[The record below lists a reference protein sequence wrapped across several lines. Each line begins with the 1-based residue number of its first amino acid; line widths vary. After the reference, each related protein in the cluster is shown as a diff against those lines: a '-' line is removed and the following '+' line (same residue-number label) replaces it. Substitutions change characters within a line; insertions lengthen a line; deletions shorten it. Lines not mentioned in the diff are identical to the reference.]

1 MEIIKMKRI
10 IQYIVSSRIG
20 PILVILIGLFFAFII
35 SLSSP
40 KPQKGIELPKPTPV
54 FYEVVTKK
62 NITLKILT
70 NGEVKPLNEINLISQ
85 VSGQIVEA
93 ADEFVDGGIIKA
105 DSPLVWIDDRDYK
118 LAVISAE
125 SRVAQASKL
134 LEREIAESELAKN
147 DWEELGL
154 GEASPLTLRIPQLK
168 EAEAAEKAALADLEK
183 AKLNLE
189 RTIVK
194 LPFQGIIREKRTGV
208 GQFVGAGSVLATA
221 FSTEEV
227 LIALPLT
234 DTELSY
240 LGLPL
245 AYEEAKPFTGPKV
258 NFLSSISNK
267 TFEWEGRIVRT
278 AGSIDPPTRLV
289 YVYAEVINPYQQS
302 PPLAI
307 GMFVDA
313 IIEGKTIEDGFLVP
327 NSAINNNS
335 NIYVIDKN
343 DNLEIRDIEVLG
355 TENDYVIIKGE
366 IIEGE
371 RVVVSPLN
379 NAKIGMGLKPIL
391 LNKDIGG

>member
-1 MEIIKMKRI
+1 MRRI
-10 IQYIVSSRIG
+10 FQYIVGSRIA
-20 PILVILIGLFFAFII
+20 PILIILIGSFFAFII
-35 SLSSP
+35 SVSSP

-54 FYEVVTKK
+54 FYEVITKK
-62 NITLKILT
+62 DISLKILT

-105 DSPLVWIDDRDYK
+105 GSPLVWIDDRDYK

-125 SRVAQASKL
+125 SRVAQASKF

-154 GEASPLTLRIPQLK
+154 GEASSLTLRIPQLR

-194 LPFQGIIREKRTGV
+194 LPFQGIIRQKKTGV
-208 GQFVGAGSVLATA
+208 GQFVGTGSILATA

-245 AYEEAKPFTGPKV
+245 AYEEERPFSGPKV
-258 NFLSSISNK
+258 NFYSLVSNK
-267 TFEWEGRIVRT
+267 KSEWEGRIVRT
-278 AGSIDPPTRLV
+278 AGSIDPLTRLV

-313 IIEGKTIEDGFLVP
+313 VIEGKTIKNGFLVP

-335 NIYVIDKN
+335 NIYVINTN
-343 DNLEIRDIEVLG
+343 DNLEIRKIEVLG

-366 IIEGE
+366 ISEGE

-379 NAKIGMGLKPIL
+379 NAKDGMALKPIL
-391 LNKDIGG
+391 LDKNIAR

>member
-1 MEIIKMKRI
+1 MKRI

-307 GMFVDA
+307 GLFVDA

>member
-1 MEIIKMKRI
+1 MKRLF
-10 IQYIVSSRIG
+10 QYIIGSRIA
-20 PILVILIGLFFAFII
+20 PILIILIGSFFAFVI
-35 SLSSP
+35 SVSSP

-54 FYEVVTKK
+54 FYEVISKK
-62 NITLKILT
+62 DITLKILT
-70 NGEVKPLNEINLISQ
+70 NGEVRPLNEINLISQ
-85 VSGQIVEA
+85 VSGQIVKA
-93 ADEFVDGGIIKA
+93 ADEFVDVGIIKA
-105 DSPLVWIDDRDYK
+105 GSPLVWIDDRDYK

-168 EAEAAEKAALADLEK
+168 EAEAAEKAALADVEK

-189 RTIVK
+189 RTVVK
-194 LPFQGIIREKRTGV
+194 LPFQGIIRQKKTGV
-208 GQFVGAGSVLATA
+208 GQFVGTGSILATA

-245 AYEEAKPFTGPKV
+245 AYEEEKVFSGPKV
-258 NFLSSISNK
+258 NFYSLVSNK
-267 TFEWEGRIVRT
+267 KSEWTGRIVRT
-278 AGSIDPPTRLV
+278 SGSIDPLTRLV
-289 YVYAEVINPYQQS
+289 YVYAEVVNPYQQS

-313 IIEGKTIEDGFLVP
+313 VIEGKIIKDGFLVP

-335 NIYVIDKN
+335 DIFIINASDS
-343 DNLEIRDIEVLG
+343 LEIRKIEVLG

-366 IIEGE
+366 ISEGE

-379 NAKIGMGLKPIL
+379 NAKAGMALKPIL
-391 LNKDIGG
+391 LNKDINR

>member
-1 MEIIKMKRI
+1 MKRI
-10 IQYIVSSRIG
+10 IQYIISSRIG
-20 PILVILIGLFFAFII
+20 PILVILIGSFFAFII
-35 SLSSP
+35 SVSSP
-40 KPQKGIELPKPTPV
+40 KPKKGIELPKPTPV

-62 NITLKILT
+62 NITLKIFT

-105 DSPLVWIDDRDYK
+105 GSPLVWIDDRDYK

-194 LPFQGIIREKRTGV
+194 LPFQGIIREKKTGV
-208 GQFVGAGSVLATA
+208 GQFVGAGSILATA

-245 AYEEAKPFTGPKV
+245 AYEEEKPFTGPKV
-258 NFLSSISNK
+258 KFLSSVSNK

-313 IIEGKTIEDGFLVP
+313 IINGKTIKDGYLVP
-327 NSAINNNS
+327 NSAVNNNS
-335 NIYVIDKN
+335 NIYAIDKN
-343 DNLEIRDIEVLG
+343 DNLEIREIEILG
-355 TENDYVIIKGE
+355 TDRDYVIIKGE
-366 IIEGE
+366 INEGE

-379 NAKIGMGLKPIL
+379 NAKTGMSLKPIL
-391 LNKDIGG
+391 LNKNISG

>member
-1 MEIIKMKRI
+1 MRRI
-10 IQYIVSSRIG
+10 FQYIISSRIA
-20 PILVILIGLFFAFII
+20 PILIIIIGSFFAFII
-35 SLSSP
+35 SVSSP

-54 FYEVVTKK
+54 FYETITKK
-62 NITLKILT
+62 DISLKILT

-85 VSGQIVEA
+85 VSGQIVKA

-105 DSPLVWIDDRDYK
+105 GSPLVWIDDRDYK
-118 LAVISAE
+118 LALISAE

-189 RTIVK
+189 RTVVK
-194 LPFQGIIREKRTGV
+194 LPFQGIIRQKKTGV
-208 GQFVGAGSVLATA
+208 GQFVGTGSILATA

-245 AYEEAKPFTGPKV
+245 AYEEERPFSGPKV
-258 NFLSSISNK
+258 NFYSLVSNK
-267 TFEWEGRIVRT
+267 NSEWEGRIVRT
-278 AGSIDPPTRLV
+278 AGSIDPLTRLV

-313 IIEGKTIEDGFLVP
+313 VIEGKTIKDGFLVP
-327 NSAINNNS
+327 NSAINNNL
-335 NIYVIDKN
+335 NLYIINAN
-343 DNLEIRDIEVLG
+343 DNLEIREIEVLG

-366 IIEGE
+366 ISEGE

-379 NAKIGMGLKPIL
+379 NAKDGMALKPIL
-391 LNKDIGG
+391 LGKNIAR

>member
-1 MEIIKMKRI
+1 MKRI

-20 PILVILIGLFFAFII
+20 PILVILVGLFFAFII

-245 AYEEAKPFTGPKV
+245 AYEEAEPFTGPKV

-327 NSAINNNS
+327 NSAINNNA

>member
-1 MEIIKMKRI
+1 MRKIF
-10 IQYIVSSRIG
+10 QYFIGSRIA
-20 PILVILIGLFFAFII
+20 PILIILIGSFFAFII
-35 SLSSP
+35 SVSSP

-54 FYEVVTKK
+54 FYEVITKK
-62 NITLKILT
+62 DISLKILT

-105 DSPLVWIDDRDYK
+105 GSPLVWIDDRDYK

-125 SRVAQASKL
+125 SRVAQASKF

-194 LPFQGIIREKRTGV
+194 LPFQGIIRQKKTGV
-208 GQFVGAGSVLATA
+208 GQFVGTGSILATA

-245 AYEEAKPFTGPKV
+245 AYEEERPFSGPKV
-258 NFLSSISNK
+258 NFYSLVSNK
-267 TFEWEGRIVRT
+267 KSEWEGRIVRT
-278 AGSIDPPTRLV
+278 AGSIDPLTRLV

-313 IIEGKTIEDGFLVP
+313 VIEGKTIKNGFLVP

-335 NIYVIDKN
+335 NIYVINTN
-343 DNLEIRDIEVLG
+343 DNLEIRKIEVLG

-366 IIEGE
+366 ISEGE

-379 NAKIGMGLKPIL
+379 NAKEGMALKPIL
-391 LNKDIGG
+391 LDKNIAR

>member
-1 MEIIKMKRI
+1 MKRI
-10 IQYIVSSRIG
+10 IQYILSSRIG
-20 PILVILIGLFFAFII
+20 PILVILIGSFFAFLI
-35 SLSSP
+35 SVSSP
-40 KPQKGIELPKPTPV
+40 KPKKGIELPKPTPV

-62 NITLKILT
+62 NITLKIFT

-93 ADEFVDGGIIKA
+93 ADEFVEGGIIKA
-105 DSPLVWIDDRDYK
+105 GSPLVWIDDRDYK

-147 DWEELGL
+147 DWEELGI

-194 LPFQGIIREKRTGV
+194 LPFQGIIREKKTGV
-208 GQFVGAGSVLATA
+208 GQFVGAGSILATA

-245 AYEEAKPFTGPKV
+245 AYEEEKPFTGPKV
-258 NFLSSISNK
+258 KFLSSVSNK
-267 TFEWEGRIVRT
+267 TFEWQGRIVRT

-313 IIEGKTIEDGFLVP
+313 IIEGKTIKDGFLVP

-335 NIYVIDKN
+335 NIYVIDIN
-343 DNLEIRDIEVLG
+343 DNLEIREIEVLG
-355 TENDYVIIKGE
+355 TENDYVILKGE
-366 IIEGE
+366 IYEGE

-379 NAKIGMGLKPIL
+379 NAKIGMALKPIL
-391 LNKDIGG
+391 LNKNING

>member
-1 MEIIKMKRI
+1 MKRLF
-10 IQYIVSSRIG
+10 QYIIGSRIA
-20 PILVILIGLFFAFII
+20 PILIILIGSFFAFVI
-35 SLSSP
+35 SVSSP

-54 FYEVVTKK
+54 FYEVISKK
-62 NITLKILT
+62 DITLKILT
-70 NGEVKPLNEINLISQ
+70 NGEVRPLNEINLISQ
-85 VSGQIVEA
+85 VSGQIVKA

-105 DSPLVWIDDRDYK
+105 GSPLVWIDDRDYK

-189 RTIVK
+189 RTVVK
-194 LPFQGIIREKRTGV
+194 LPFQGIIRQKKTGV
-208 GQFVGAGSVLATA
+208 GQFVGTGSILATA

-245 AYEEAKPFTGPKV
+245 AYEEEKVFSGPKV
-258 NFLSSISNK
+258 NFYSLVSNK
-267 TFEWEGRIVRT
+267 KSEWTGRIVRT
-278 AGSIDPPTRLV
+278 SGSIDPLTRLV
-289 YVYAEVINPYQQS
+289 YVYAEVVNPYQQS

-313 IIEGKTIEDGFLVP
+313 VIEGKIIKDGFLVP

-335 NIYVIDKN
+335 DIFIINASDS
-343 DNLEIRDIEVLG
+343 LEIRKIEVLG

-366 IIEGE
+366 ISEGE

-379 NAKIGMGLKPIL
+379 NAKSGMALKPIL
-391 LNKDIGG
+391 LNKDINR

>member
-327 NSAINNNS
+327 NSAINNNA

>member
-1 MEIIKMKRI
+1 MKRLF
-10 IQYIVSSRIG
+10 QYIIGSRIA
-20 PILVILIGLFFAFII
+20 PILIILIGSFFAFII
-35 SLSSP
+35 SVSSP

-54 FYEVVTKK
+54 FYEVISKK
-62 NITLKILT
+62 DIKLKILT
-70 NGEVKPLNEINLISQ
+70 NGEVRPLNEINLISQ
-85 VSGQIVEA
+85 VSGQIVKA
-93 ADEFVDGGIIKA
+93 ANEFVDGGIIKA
-105 DSPLVWIDDRDYK
+105 GSPLVWIDDRDYK

-189 RTIVK
+189 RTVVK
-194 LPFQGIIREKRTGV
+194 LPFQGIIRQKKTGV
-208 GQFVGAGSVLATA
+208 GQFVGTGSILATA

-245 AYEEAKPFTGPKV
+245 AYEEEKVFSGPKV
-258 NFLSSISNK
+258 NFYSLVSNK
-267 TFEWEGRIVRT
+267 KSEWTGRIVRT
-278 AGSIDPPTRLV
+278 SGSIDPLTRLV
-289 YVYAEVINPYQQS
+289 YVYAEVVNPYQQS

-313 IIEGKTIEDGFLVP
+313 VIEGKTIRDGFLVP

-335 NIYVIDKN
+335 DIFIINASDS
-343 DNLEIRDIEVLG
+343 LEIRKIEVLG

-366 IIEGE
+366 ISEGE

-379 NAKIGMGLKPIL
+379 NAKSGMALKPIL
-391 LNKDIGG
+391 LNKDINRELRC

>member
-1 MEIIKMKRI
+1 MRRI
-10 IQYIVSSRIG
+10 FQYIIGSRIA
-20 PILVILIGLFFAFII
+20 PILIILIGSFFAFII
-35 SLSSP
+35 SVSSP

-54 FYEVVTKK
+54 FYEVITKK
-62 NITLKILT
+62 DISLKILT

-105 DSPLVWIDDRDYK
+105 GSPLVWIDDRDYK

-154 GEASPLTLRIPQLK
+154 GEASSLTLRIPQLR

-194 LPFQGIIREKRTGV
+194 LPFQGIIRQKKTGV
-208 GQFVGAGSVLATA
+208 GQFVGTGSILATA

-245 AYEEAKPFTGPKV
+245 AYEEERPFSGPKV
-258 NFLSSISNK
+258 NFYSLVSNK
-267 TFEWEGRIVRT
+267 KSEWEGRIVRT
-278 AGSIDPPTRLV
+278 AGSIDPLTRLV

-313 IIEGKTIEDGFLVP
+313 VIEGKTIKNGFLVP

-335 NIYVIDKN
+335 NIYVINTN
-343 DNLEIRDIEVLG
+343 DNLEIRKIEVLG

-366 IIEGE
+366 ISEGE

-379 NAKIGMGLKPIL
+379 NAKEGMALKPIL
-391 LNKDIGG
+391 LDKNIAR

>member
-1 MEIIKMKRI
+1 MKRI

-327 NSAINNNS
+327 NSAINNNA

-343 DNLEIRDIEVLG
+343 NNLEIRDIEVLG

>member
-1 MEIIKMKRI
+1 M
-10 IQYIVSSRIG
+10 
-20 PILVILIGLFFAFII
+20 
-35 SLSSP
+35 
-40 KPQKGIELPKPTPV
+40 
-54 FYEVVTKK
+54 
-62 NITLKILT
+62 
-70 NGEVKPLNEINLISQ
+70 
-85 VSGQIVEA
+85 
-93 ADEFVDGGIIKA
+93 
-105 DSPLVWIDDRDYK
+105 VWIDDRDYK

-189 RTIVK
+189 RTVVK
-194 LPFQGIIREKRTGV
+194 LPFQGIIRQKKTGV
-208 GQFVGAGSVLATA
+208 GQFVGTGSILATA

-245 AYEEAKPFTGPKV
+245 AYEEKRPFSGPKV
-258 NFLSSISNK
+258 NFYSLVSNK
-267 TFEWEGRIVRT
+267 NSEWVGRIVRT
-278 AGSIDPPTRLV
+278 AGSIDPLTRLV

-313 IIEGKTIEDGFLVP
+313 VIEGKTIKNGFLVP

-335 NIYVIDKN
+335 NIYVINTN
-343 DNLEIRDIEVLG
+343 DNLEIRKIEVLG

-366 IIEGE
+366 ISEGE

-379 NAKIGMGLKPIL
+379 NAKDGMALKPIL
-391 LNKDIGG
+391 LDKNIAR

>member
-1 MEIIKMKRI
+1 MKKI
-10 IQYIVSSRIG
+10 IQYIISSRIG
-20 PILVILIGLFFAFII
+20 PILVILIGSFFAFII
-35 SLSSP
+35 SVSSP
-40 KPQKGIELPKPTPV
+40 KPKKGIELPKPTPV

-62 NITLKILT
+62 NITLKIFT

-93 ADEFVDGGIIKA
+93 ADEFVEGGIIKA
-105 DSPLVWIDDRDYK
+105 GSPLVWIDDRDYK

-194 LPFQGIIREKRTGV
+194 LPFQGIIREKKTGV
-208 GQFVGAGSVLATA
+208 GQFVGAGSILATA

-245 AYEEAKPFTGPKV
+245 AYEEEKPFTGPKV
-258 NFLSSISNK
+258 KFLSSVSNK

-313 IIEGKTIEDGFLVP
+313 IINGKTIKDGYLVP
-327 NSAINNNS
+327 NSAVNNNS
-335 NIYVIDKN
+335 NIYAIDKN
-343 DNLEIRDIEVLG
+343 DNLEIREIEILG
-355 TENDYVIIKGE
+355 TDRDYVIIKGE
-366 IIEGE
+366 INEGE

-379 NAKIGMGLKPIL
+379 NAKTGMSLKPIL
-391 LNKDIGG
+391 LNKNISG

>member
-1 MEIIKMKRI
+1 M
-10 IQYIVSSRIG
+10 
-20 PILVILIGLFFAFII
+20 
-35 SLSSP
+35 
-40 KPQKGIELPKPTPV
+40 
-54 FYEVVTKK
+54 TKK

-327 NSAINNNS
+327 NSAINNNA

-391 LNKDIGG
+391 LNKNITG

>member
-1 MEIIKMKRI
+1 MRKIF
-10 IQYIVSSRIG
+10 QYFIGSRIA
-20 PILVILIGLFFAFII
+20 PILIILIGSFFAFII
-35 SLSSP
+35 SVSSP

-54 FYEVVTKK
+54 FYEVITKK
-62 NITLKILT
+62 DISLKILT

-105 DSPLVWIDDRDYK
+105 GSPLVWIDDRDYK

-194 LPFQGIIREKRTGV
+194 LPFQGIIRQKKTGV
-208 GQFVGAGSVLATA
+208 GQFVGTGSILAAA

-245 AYEEAKPFTGPKV
+245 AYEEERPFSGPKV
-258 NFLSSISNK
+258 NFYSLVSNK
-267 TFEWEGRIVRT
+267 KSEWEGRIVRT
-278 AGSIDPPTRLV
+278 AGSIDPLTRLV

-313 IIEGKTIEDGFLVP
+313 VIEGKTIKNGFLVP

-335 NIYVIDKN
+335 DIYVINTN
-343 DNLEIRDIEVLG
+343 DNLEIRKIEVLG

-366 IIEGE
+366 ISEGE

-379 NAKIGMGLKPIL
+379 NAKEGMALKPIL
-391 LNKDIGG
+391 LDKNIAR

>member
-1 MEIIKMKRI
+1 MKRV
-10 IQYIVSSRIG
+10 IQYIISSRIG
-20 PILVILIGLFFAFII
+20 PILVILIGSFFAFLI
-35 SLSSP
+35 SVSSP
-40 KPQKGIELPKPTPV
+40 KPKKGIELPKPTPV

-62 NITLKILT
+62 NITLKIFT

-93 ADEFVDGGIIKA
+93 ADEFVEGGIIKA
-105 DSPLVWIDDRDYK
+105 GSPLVWIDNRDYK

-147 DWEELGL
+147 DWEELGI

-208 GQFVGAGSVLATA
+208 GQFVSAGSILATA

-245 AYEEAKPFTGPKV
+245 AYEEEIPFTGPKV
-258 NFLSSISNK
+258 KFLSSVSNK

-313 IIEGKTIEDGFLVP
+313 IIDGKTIKEGFLVP

-335 NIYVIDKN
+335 NIYAIDKN
-343 DNLEIRDIEVLG
+343 DNLEIREIEVLG

-366 IIEGE
+366 INEGE

-391 LNKDIGG
+391 LNKNISG

>member
-1 MEIIKMKRI
+1 MRRI
-10 IQYIVSSRIG
+10 FQYIIGSRIA
-20 PILVILIGLFFAFII
+20 PILIILIGSFFAFII

-54 FYEVVTKK
+54 FYEVITKK
-62 NITLKILT
+62 DISLKILT

-105 DSPLVWIDDRDYK
+105 GSPLVWIDDRDYK

-154 GEASPLTLRIPQLK
+154 GEASSLTLRIPQLR

-194 LPFQGIIREKRTGV
+194 LPFQGIIRQKKTGV
-208 GQFVGAGSVLATA
+208 GQFVGTGSILATA

-245 AYEEAKPFTGPKV
+245 AYEEERPFSGPKV
-258 NFLSSISNK
+258 NFYSLVSNK
-267 TFEWEGRIVRT
+267 KSEWEGRIVRT
-278 AGSIDPPTRLV
+278 AGSIDPLTRLV

-313 IIEGKTIEDGFLVP
+313 VIEGKTIKNGFLVP

-335 NIYVIDKN
+335 KIYVINTN
-343 DNLEIRDIEVLG
+343 DNLEIRKIEVLG

-366 IIEGE
+366 ISEGE

-379 NAKIGMGLKPIL
+379 NAKEGMALKPIL
-391 LNKDIGG
+391 LDKNIAR

>member
-1 MEIIKMKRI
+1 MRKIF
-10 IQYIVSSRIG
+10 QYIIGSRIA
-20 PILVILIGLFFAFII
+20 PIFIILIGSFFAFII
-35 SLSSP
+35 SVSSP

-54 FYEVVTKK
+54 FYEVITKK
-62 NITLKILT
+62 DISLKILT

-105 DSPLVWIDDRDYK
+105 GSPLVWIDDRDYK

-189 RTIVK
+189 RTVVK
-194 LPFQGIIREKRTGV
+194 LPFQGIIRQKKTGV
-208 GQFVGAGSVLATA
+208 GQFVGTGSILATA

-245 AYEEAKPFTGPKV
+245 AYEEERPFSGPKV
-258 NFLSSISNK
+258 SFYSLVSNK
-267 TFEWEGRIVRT
+267 NSEWEGRIVRT
-278 AGSIDPPTRLV
+278 AGSIDPLTRLV

-313 IIEGKTIEDGFLVP
+313 VIDGKTIKNGFLVP

-335 NIYVIDKN
+335 NIYVINTN
-343 DNLEIRDIEVLG
+343 DNLEIRKIEVLG

-366 IIEGE
+366 ISEGE

-379 NAKIGMGLKPIL
+379 NAKDGMALKPIL
-391 LNKDIGG
+391 LDKNIAR

>member
-1 MEIIKMKRI
+1 MRRI
-10 IQYIVSSRIG
+10 FQYIIGSRIA
-20 PILVILIGLFFAFII
+20 PILIILIGSFFAFII

-54 FYEVVTKK
+54 FYEVITKK
-62 NITLKILT
+62 DISLKILT

-93 ADEFVDGGIIKA
+93 ADEFVDGGLIKA
-105 DSPLVWIDDRDYK
+105 GSPLVWIDDRDYK

-154 GEASPLTLRIPQLK
+154 GEASPLTLRIPQLR

-194 LPFQGIIREKRTGV
+194 LPFQGIIRQKKTGV
-208 GQFVGAGSVLATA
+208 GQFVGTGSILATA

-245 AYEEAKPFTGPKV
+245 AYEEERPFSGPKV
-258 NFLSSISNK
+258 NFYSLVSNK
-267 TFEWEGRIVRT
+267 KSEWEGRIVRT
-278 AGSIDPPTRLV
+278 AGSIDPLTRLV

-313 IIEGKTIEDGFLVP
+313 VIEGKTIKNGFLVP

-335 NIYVIDKN
+335 NIYVINTN
-343 DNLEIRDIEVLG
+343 DNLEIRKIEVLG

-366 IIEGE
+366 ISEGE

-379 NAKIGMGLKPIL
+379 NAKEGMALKPIL
-391 LNKDIGG
+391 LDKNIAR

>member
-1 MEIIKMKRI
+1 MRKIF
-10 IQYIVSSRIG
+10 QYIIGSRIA
-20 PILVILIGLFFAFII
+20 PIFIILIGSFFAFII
-35 SLSSP
+35 SVSSP

-54 FYEVVTKK
+54 FYEVITKK
-62 NITLKILT
+62 DISLKILT

-105 DSPLVWIDDRDYK
+105 GSPLVWIDDRDYK

-189 RTIVK
+189 RTVVK
-194 LPFQGIIREKRTGV
+194 LPFQGIIRQKKTGV
-208 GQFVGAGSVLATA
+208 GQFVGTGSVLATA

-245 AYEEAKPFTGPKV
+245 AYEEERPFSGPKV
-258 NFLSSISNK
+258 SFYSLVSNK
-267 TFEWEGRIVRT
+267 NSEWEGRIVRT
-278 AGSIDPPTRLV
+278 AGSIDPLTRLV

-313 IIEGKTIEDGFLVP
+313 VIEGKTIKNGFLVP

-335 NIYVIDKN
+335 NIYVINTN
-343 DNLEIRDIEVLG
+343 DNLEIRKIEVLG

-366 IIEGE
+366 ISEGE

-379 NAKIGMGLKPIL
+379 NAKDGMALKPIL
-391 LNKDIGG
+391 LDKNIAR

>member
-1 MEIIKMKRI
+1 MRKLF
-10 IQYIVSSRIG
+10 QYIIGSRIA
-20 PILVILIGLFFAFII
+20 PILIILIGSFFAFVI
-35 SLSSP
+35 SVSSP

-54 FYEVVTKK
+54 FYEVISKK
-62 NITLKILT
+62 DITLKILT

-93 ADEFVDGGIIKA
+93 ANEFVDGGIIKA
-105 DSPLVWIDDRDYK
+105 GSPLVWIDDRDYK

-147 DWEELGL
+147 DWEELGI

-189 RTIVK
+189 RTVVK
-194 LPFQGIIREKRTGV
+194 LPFQGIIRQKKTGV
-208 GQFVGAGSVLATA
+208 GQFVGTGSILATA

-245 AYEEAKPFTGPKV
+245 AYEEETVFSGPKV
-258 NFLSSISNK
+258 NFYSLVSNK
-267 TFEWEGRIVRT
+267 NSEWTGRIVRT
-278 AGSIDPPTRLV
+278 AGSIDPLTRLV

-313 IIEGKTIEDGFLVP
+313 VIEGKTIKDGFLIP

-335 NIYVIDKN
+335 KIYIINKS
-343 DNLEIRDIEVLG
+343 DNLEIREIEVLG
-355 TENDYVIIKGE
+355 TENDNVIIKGE
-366 IIEGE
+366 ISEGE

-379 NAKIGMGLKPIL
+379 NAKNGMALKPIL
-391 LNKDIGG
+391 LNKNITG

>member
-1 MEIIKMKRI
+1 MKRV
-10 IQYIVSSRIG
+10 IQYIISSRIG
-20 PILVILIGLFFAFII
+20 PILVILIGSFFAFLI
-35 SLSSP
+35 SVSSP
-40 KPQKGIELPKPTPV
+40 KPKKGIELPKPTPV

-62 NITLKILT
+62 NITLKIFT

-93 ADEFVDGGIIKA
+93 ADEFVEGGIIKA
-105 DSPLVWIDDRDYK
+105 GSPLVWIDNRDYK

-147 DWEELGL
+147 DWEELGI

-208 GQFVGAGSVLATA
+208 GQFVGAGSILATA

-245 AYEEAKPFTGPKV
+245 AYEEEKPFTGPKV
-258 NFLSSISNK
+258 KFLSSVSNK

-313 IIEGKTIEDGFLVP
+313 IIDGKTIKDGFLVP

-335 NIYVIDKN
+335 NIYAIDKN
-343 DNLEIRDIEVLG
+343 DNLEIREIEVLG

-366 IIEGE
+366 INEGE

-379 NAKIGMGLKPIL
+379 NAKIGMSLKPIL
-391 LNKDIGG
+391 LDKNISG

>member
-1 MEIIKMKRI
+1 MRKLF
-10 IQYIVSSRIG
+10 QYIIGLRIA
-20 PILVILIGLFFAFII
+20 PILIILIGSFFAFVI
-35 SLSSP
+35 SVSSP

-54 FYEVVTKK
+54 FYEVISKK
-62 NITLKILT
+62 DITLKILT

-93 ADEFVDGGIIKA
+93 ANEFVDGGIIKA
-105 DSPLVWIDDRDYK
+105 GSPLVWIDDRDYK

-147 DWEELGL
+147 DWEELGI

-189 RTIVK
+189 RTVVK
-194 LPFQGIIREKRTGV
+194 LPFQGIIRQKKTGV
-208 GQFVGAGSVLATA
+208 GQFVGTGSILATA

-245 AYEEAKPFTGPKV
+245 AYEEEMIFSGPKV
-258 NFLSSISNK
+258 NFYSLVSNK
-267 TFEWEGRIVRT
+267 NSEWTGRIVRT
-278 AGSIDPPTRLV
+278 AGSIDPLTRLV

-313 IIEGKTIEDGFLVP
+313 VIEGKTIKDGFLIP

-335 NIYVIDKN
+335 KIYIINKS
-343 DNLEIRDIEVLG
+343 DNLEIREIEVLG
-355 TENDYVIIKGE
+355 TENDNVIIKGE
-366 IIEGE
+366 ISEGE

-379 NAKIGMGLKPIL
+379 NAKDGMALKPIL
-391 LNKDIGG
+391 LNKNITG

>member
-1 MEIIKMKRI
+1 MRRI
-10 IQYIVSSRIG
+10 FQYIIGSRIA
-20 PILVILIGLFFAFII
+20 PILIILIGSFFAFII
-35 SLSSP
+35 SVSSP

-54 FYEVVTKK
+54 FYEVITKK
-62 NITLKILT
+62 DISLKILT

-105 DSPLVWIDDRDYK
+105 GSPLVWIDDRDYK

-189 RTIVK
+189 RTVVK
-194 LPFQGIIREKRTGV
+194 LPFQGIIRQKKTGV
-208 GQFVGAGSVLATA
+208 GQFVGTGSILATA

-245 AYEEAKPFTGPKV
+245 AYEEERPFSGPKV
-258 NFLSSISNK
+258 NFFSLVSNK
-267 TFEWEGRIVRT
+267 NSEWEGRIVRT
-278 AGSIDPPTRLV
+278 AGSIDPLTRLV

-307 GMFVDA
+307 GLFVDA
-313 IIEGKTIEDGFLVP
+313 VIEGKTIKNGFLVP

-335 NIYVIDKN
+335 NIYVINTN
-343 DNLEIRDIEVLG
+343 DSLEIRKIEVLG

-366 IIEGE
+366 ISEGE

-379 NAKIGMGLKPIL
+379 NAKDGMALKPIL
-391 LNKDIGG
+391 LDKNIAR

>member
-1 MEIIKMKRI
+1 MKRV
-10 IQYIVSSRIG
+10 IQYIISSRIG
-20 PILVILIGLFFAFII
+20 PILVILIGSFFAFLI
-35 SLSSP
+35 SVSSP
-40 KPQKGIELPKPTPV
+40 KPKKGIELPKPTPV

-62 NITLKILT
+62 NITLKIFT

-93 ADEFVDGGIIKA
+93 ADEFVEGGIIKA
-105 DSPLVWIDDRDYK
+105 GSPLVWIDNRDYK

-147 DWEELGL
+147 DWEELGI

-208 GQFVGAGSVLATA
+208 GQFVSAGSILATA

-245 AYEEAKPFTGPKV
+245 AYEEEIPFTGPKV
-258 NFLSSISNK
+258 KFLSSVSNK

-313 IIEGKTIEDGFLVP
+313 IIDGKTIKEGFLVP

-335 NIYVIDKN
+335 NIYAIDKN
-343 DNLEIRDIEVLG
+343 DNLEIREIEVLG

-366 IIEGE
+366 INEGE

-379 NAKIGMGLKPIL
+379 NAKIGMSLKPIL
-391 LNKDIGG
+391 LDKNISG

>member
-1 MEIIKMKRI
+1 MKRVV
-10 IQYIVSSRIG
+10 QYIFSSRIG
-20 PILVILIGLFFAFII
+20 PVLVILIGLFFAFII

-258 NFLSSISNK
+258 NFFSSISNK

-327 NSAINNNS
+327 NSAINNIS

-343 DNLEIRDIEVLG
+343 DNLEIRNIEVLG